1 MNEGVSGVKEA
12 SSTDGRVDEAA
23 DSQSIVIMAGLVRIP
38 SMLNIPSS
46 VSSYSESGTTSY
58 SSYFAKSRFI
68 SVTILVV
75 RWDITT
81 DPIFLSIATIDL
93 FVILS
98 SITLSWTRTMLRI
111 YPALWGKPLYQNVS
125 LDSSAKEIYLPS
137 LLPLELN
144 NRIHVLPSLSLLLLL
159 LLLAKASHLSL
170 NSMVLLLPSCPP

>member
-23 DSQSIVIMAGLVRIP
+23 DSQSIVIMAG
-38 SMLNIPSS
+38 
-46 VSSYSESGTTSY
+46 
-58 SSYFAKSRFI
+58 
-68 SVTILVV
+68 TILVV